1 MNDKASHARQWLAK
15 ADSDLMASQ
24 RLLDARIVRA

>member
-15 ADSDLMASQ
+15 ANSDLVASR
-24 RLLDARIVRA
+24 RLLDAGGP